1 MEGVVSSMSK
11 HKNYAVLR
19 QIDETNHT
27 TGDYKLQDTAPVEVS
42 CAILI
47 GKSDKRSMINKC
59 LKKRKE
65 LLDA

>member
-1 MEGVVSSMSK
+1 MSTTK
-11 HKNYAVLR
+11 
-19 QIDETNHT
+19 NHT
-27 TGDYKLQDTAPVEVS
+27 FIRHIDATDHTIGDYKMQDTAPVEVS